1 MIRANAKANGRRMRR
16 FFKRAI
22 PILAIGL
29 IGLPSVSRAADRVEA
44 RAEAGAEDRVTLP
57 GGTYLMGDAAGDANE
72 NPRTASVA
80 PFALD
85 RYEVTN
91 AQFSVFVKA
100 AGHVT
105 DPERSGTGYVWT
117 DKWRP
122 VAGATWQRPHG
133 PESTIDGNQN
143 HPVVQVSQRDAAAY
157 CAWREG
163 RDGRSSRLPT
173 EAEWEFAARGTD
185 GRRYAWG
192 NDAPA
197 QTGNVSKCRANYG
210 TDSCCAPDETDGYR
224 TTAPVGSFPAG
235 RSPFGLEDMAGNV
248 WEWTTT
254 QFPGQKNWFVIKG
267 GGWGNNPYCL
277 RAAYK
282 HGNPPDIGLD
292 MVGFRC
298 AGAAR

>member
-1 MIRANAKANGRRMRR
+1 MKQ
-16 FFKRAI
+16 FFERVF
-22 PILAIGL
+22 PMLAALGIGASSTAL
-29 IGLPSVSRAADRVEA
+29 AADIVA
-44 RAEAGAEDRVTLP
+44 VP
-57 GGTYLMGDAAGDANE
+57 GGTFLMGDAKGDANE
-72 NPRTASVA
+72 TPRTVRVA
-80 PFALD
+80 PFAID
-85 RYEVTN
+85 RHEVTN
-91 AQFSVFVKA
+91 AQFRAFVDA
-100 AGHVT
+100 TRHVT
-105 DPERSGTGYVWT
+105 DPERGGAGYVWT

-122 VAGATWQRPHG
+122 VAGATWRHPHG
-133 PESTIDGNQN
+133 PGSDIDGKQT
-143 HPVVQVSQRDAAAY
+143 HPVVQVSQHDAAAY
-157 CAWREG
+157 CAWRG
-163 RDGRSSRLPT
+163 GRLPA

-192 NDAPA
+192 NDAPT
-197 QTGNVSKCRANYG
+197 QTGGTNTRRANYG
-210 TDSCCAPDETDGYR
+210 TDSCCAPDATDGYR

-235 RSPFGLEDMAGNV
+235 ASAFGIHDMAGNV

-254 QFPGQKNWFVIKG
+254 THPTQSHWRVIKG

>member
-1 MIRANAKANGRRMRR
+1 MRG

-22 PILAIGL
+22 PFLAIGL
-29 IGLPSVSRAADRVEA
+29 IGLPSASRAADRNA
-44 RAEAGAEDRVTLP
+44 DRADNRVTLP

-72 NPRTASVA
+72 KPRTASVT
-80 PFALD
+80 PFTMG
-85 RYEVTN
+85 RHEVTN
-91 AQFSVFVKA
+91 GQFSIFVKA
-100 AGHVT
+100 TGHVT
-105 DPERSGTGYVWT
+105 DPERSATGYVWT

-122 VAGATWQRPHG
+122 VPGATWQHPHG
-133 PESTIDGNQN
+133 PESTIDGKPN

-157 CAWREG
+157 CEWRG
-163 RDGRSSRLPT
+163 SRLPT

-192 NDAPA
+192 NEAPA
-197 QTGNVSKCRANYG
+197 QTVAVIKRRANYG
-210 TDSCCAPDETDGYR
+210 TDGCCAPDETDGYR

-254 QFPGQKNWFVIKG
+254 QFPGQKNWLVIKG

>member
-1 MIRANAKANGRRMRR
+1 MLAALLLGAPSATLAKDIV
-16 FFKRAI
+16 AI
-22 PILAIGL
+22 
-29 IGLPSVSRAADRVEA
+29 
-44 RAEAGAEDRVTLP
+44 P

-72 NPRTASVA
+72 KPQTVSVTR
-80 PFALD
+80 FAMD

-91 AQFSVFVKA
+91 AQFAVFAKA

-105 DPERSGTGYVWT
+105 APERSGTGYVWT

-122 VAGATWQRPHG
+122 VTGATWQRPHG
-133 PESTIDGNQN
+133 PKSTIDGKQN

-157 CAWREG
+157 CAWRG
-163 RDGRSSRLPT
+163 SRLPT
-173 EAEWEFAARGTD
+173 EAEWKFAARGTD

-192 NDAPA
+192 NEAPA
-197 QTGNVSKCRANYG
+197 QTGDVSARRANYG
-210 TDSCCAPDETDGYR
+210 TDSCCAPDQTDGYR
-224 TTAPVGSFPAG
+224 MTAPVGSFPAG

-248 WEWTTT
+248 WEWTTKK
-254 QFPGQKNWFVIKG
+254 FPGQKNWFVIKG